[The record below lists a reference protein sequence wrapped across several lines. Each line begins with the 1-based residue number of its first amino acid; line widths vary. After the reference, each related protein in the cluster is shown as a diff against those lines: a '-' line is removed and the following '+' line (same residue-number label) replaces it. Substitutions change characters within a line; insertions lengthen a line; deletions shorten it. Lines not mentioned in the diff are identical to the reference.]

1 MHTVKSVHDGV
12 FKEVAQMSLEKLKPT
27 MKVEK

>member
-1 MHTVKSVHDGV
+1 MEQMDGV